1 MNAERENVRRRSV
14 AGRDGARE
22 KWLRAL
28 LGLVLAAAFALPGA
42 APWRRVPSCRR
53 FQSGESRRG
62 RSPLKNRNGRSG
74 STPTTRR
81 QPARSRLRRR
91 PIRGPT
97 CGRRPL
103 PRGRNLPPPRKTL
116 QRRRTNNRRNNRNS
130 RQVASRGCRVIVGF
144 AGDPFREPCIVVRL
158 RGHRI
163 VARIRGPH
171 VVVRFRGRGEMVDA
185 RDLKSLGGNPVR
197 VRVPPSAP
205 IRLRH
210 SCLLRGLQ

>member
-1 MNAERENVRRRSV
+1 MARVKSGCARCSALSERLLSLCR
-14 AGRDGARE
+14 AR
-22 KWLRAL
+22 
-28 LGLVLAAAFALPGA
+28 

-62 RSPLKNRNGRSG
+62 RSPLKNRNGRSR

-91 PIRGPT
+91 PIRGPM

-103 PRGRNLPPPRKTL
+103 PRERNLPPPRKTL
-116 QRRRTNNRRNNRNS
+116 QRRRRNNRRNNRNS

-158 RGHRI
+158 REHRI

-205 IRLRH
+205 TGILSPVFH
-210 SCLLRGLQ
+210 

>member
-1 MNAERENVRRRSV
+1 M
-14 AGRDGARE
+14 
-22 KWLRAL
+22 
-28 LGLVLAAAFALPGA
+28 
-42 APWRRVPSCRR
+42 
-53 FQSGESRRG
+53 
-62 RSPLKNRNGRSG
+62 
-74 STPTTRR
+74 
-81 QPARSRLRRR
+81 
-91 PIRGPT
+91 

-116 QRRRTNNRRNNRNS
+116 QRRRGNNRRNNRNS

-158 RGHRI
+158 REHRI

-205 IRLRH
+205 GKSRGYVKRTRRLADANMIVSTLYPQNFWKTSPSGHAWAIAGHLTCYRA
-210 SCLLRGLQ
+210 LTPAAVDEGQTLFARNAGGRPGRQERDRGCSGRQ